1 MALQIRRGPTADRL
15 SYTPVVGELVWDT
28 STNSLYIGN
37 GSTAGGLPAG
47 TLVTEDVQDIA
58 STMLTSGT
66 HQNITFTYDDTL
78 GRINSTFDLSTFN
91 GTLTADGFIGSHY
104 ANDSTLLLNALTGAV
119 NLNGTVKGH
128 VIPSTNIAYDLGSSS
143 FRFRDLYLSGSSII
157 LGSATITSTGS
168 AVNLPAGSTV
178 NGIVLGTAIESGM
191 NYNIN
196 LVGDDSTLIVNARTK
211 AINAASLTISSPV
224 NLPAGSTINGVAI
237 GSGSGTGVEAGMN
250 YNINI
255 VGDDSTLMLNARTR
269 SITAAGGFTGNL
281 LGSVTGNVITNLI
294 SSADSSAIIC
304 DTPVTFQTRVQIEEN
319 LTVLGDIN
327 SYGDLTV
334 YSTDSTGRLATLSIA
349 NDVNGV
355 TMSNGLTFR
364 RSRGTIV
371 APTAV
376 VNDDTT
382 GNIAFNGYSG
392 TATLNSASIRAAID
406 GAVSSTVVPGKL
418 EFKITDLTGL
428 NYTLMSL
435 SGQLGLVSVSGT
447 MRVSTEE
454 YSLSTP
460 LMTVQQNHATVD
472 ARNVSFLRGRG
483 TFLTPTAVVNGD
495 DVVDITFNGHDGSTY
510 IGGLSI
516 SAIVDGAVSTGVV
529 PTSLVISTNVGSG
542 NTTRITIS
550 SLGDLTSTRAIK
562 SSGVQGIGY
571 ATGAGGTGSQ
581 TSAKTETVTINKP
594 TGEITTANSALGANT
609 NVTFTLS
616 NTSIAAGD
624 HVIVSHISGGTL
636 GAYNICAIAAAN
648 SATITIRNIT
658 VGSLTEAPVIKFT
671 VIKSV
676 TA

>member
-1 MALQIRRGPTADRL
+1 
-15 SYTPVVGELVWDT
+15 
-28 STNSLYIGN
+28 
-37 GSTAGGLPAG
+37 
-47 TLVTEDVQDIA
+47 
-58 STMLTSGT
+58 
-66 HQNITFTYDDTL
+66 
-78 GRINSTFDLSTFN
+78 
-91 GTLTADGFIGSHY
+91 
-104 ANDSTLLLNALTGAV
+104 
-119 NLNGTVKGH
+119 
-128 VIPSTNIAYDLGSSS
+128 
-143 FRFRDLYLSGSSII
+143 
-157 LGSATITSTGS
+157 
-168 AVNLPAGSTV
+168 
-178 NGIVLGTAIESGM
+178 
-191 NYNIN
+191 
-196 LVGDDSTLIVNARTK
+196 
-211 AINAASLTISSPV
+211 
-224 NLPAGSTINGVAI
+224 
-237 GSGSGTGVEAGMN
+237 
-250 YNINI
+250 
-255 VGDDSTLMLNARTR
+255 
-269 SITAAGGFTGNL
+269 
-281 LGSVTGNVITNLI
+281 
-294 SSADSSAIIC
+294 
-304 DTPVTFQTRVQIEEN
+304 
-319 LTVLGDIN
+319 
-327 SYGDLTV
+327 
-334 YSTDSTGRLATLSIA
+334 
-349 NDVNGV
+349 
-355 TMSNGLTFR
+355 
-364 RSRGTIV
+364 
-371 APTAV
+371 
-376 VNDDTT
+376 
-382 GNIAFNGYSG
+382 
-392 TATLNSASIRAAID
+392 
-406 GAVSSTVVPGKL
+406 
-418 EFKITDLTGL
+418 
-428 NYTLMSL
+428 
-435 SGQLGLVSVSGT
+435 
-447 MRVSTEE
+447 VSTEE